1 MEVISLAL
9 QWGGDPIIVET
20 DNVSVVRMV
29 SSVKKD
35 SSELGHLISEI
46 KGMLQ
51 SGRQISVI
59 KITRSQIKASHALAR
74 FGRTS
79 DRTAVWFASGSD
91 VILNFILR
99 ECILMFK

>member
-1 MEVISLAL
+1 MCMEVISLAL
-9 QWGGDPIIVET
+9 QWGRDPIIVET

-51 SGRQISVI
+51 CGQQISVV
-59 KITRSQIKASHALAR
+59 RY
-74 FGRTS
+74 
-79 DRTAVWFASGSD
+79 
-91 VILNFILR
+91 NF
-99 ECILMFK
+99 F